1 MGVDDFERF
10 GFFYLGKPY
19 DPQNGQ
25 LGPGPLLYEGRDLTT
40 HAMCV
45 GMTGSGKTGLA
56 IALIEEAV
64 IDRVPVI
71 VIDPKGDLGNLRLAF
86 PGLHAADFLPW
97 INPDDAQQAGVTPE
111 AYAAQVAATWQRGL
125 AEWGQASARIQAYRD
140 AAECLIFT
148 PGSDA
153 GLPVNILHSLQ
164 APTQHWETQAEELRQ
179 QVNSTVSAIL
189 GLIGYH
195 SDPVRSRE
203 HILLATLFEHY
214 WRQGQAVDL
223 ATLIHAIQQ
232 PPVRTLGV
240 TDVDTFFPQK
250 DRFEL
255 AMDLNG
261 LVAAPS
267 FQTWMSGQ
275 ALDVDQLLYGPQGQP
290 RVSIFY
296 IAHLSDS
303 ERMFFVSLLLE
314 QVLAWTRNQP
324 GTNSL
329 RALLV
334 MDEVYGYLPPLG
346 SPPSKGPLL
355 RLLKQARAYGLGV
368 VLATQNP
375 ADLDYKGLT
384 NMGTWFIG
392 RLQAQRDKE
401 RLLDGLE
408 SVAAGQGGAFS
419 RAAIDRAISG
429 LAPREFLLH
438 NVHDDALQR
447 FKTRW
452 TLCYLRGPLTRP
464 QVRDLMA
471 ASQAQWLPAA
481 NAPGVRMNGAG
492 RTTARPDLA
501 VLPPLLP
508 AGIAQVY
515 LPLTLGPEAARR
527 RLQRQITASIDPGTG
542 DLVYRPALLGQAQV
556 RFFDRKLGVD
566 ELQTLALLLPVS
578 DSPPRWREAQP
589 LPPAA
594 PAEPAPEPGGLFM
607 PVPAAI
613 GTVRAIQSLMNDLTD
628 HLYQT
633 ARVTRWH
640 NAALKLYSQ
649 PGETARD
656 FRIRSEQVAREAR
669 DAQVD
674 QLRIKYRPRLARI
687 EDRLQRAQHNLAQDE
702 AEAAARGRETWAS
715 LGESL
720 AIILF
725 GARRMR
731 VASVPLAKQRLAEQA
746 RMDVAEG
753 NQLVTGLEQDIVDLR
768 ADFQREAEAITA
780 RWVRLLDEQEELAV
794 TPRRSDVIVQSV
806 VVAWLPG
813 WEWLFTAADGAA
825 QQARSEAWT

>member
-10 GFFYLGKPY
+10 GFFYLGRPF
-19 DPQNGQ
+19 DRAAGQ
-25 LGPGPLLYEGRDLTT
+25 LSSVPLLYEGRDLTT

-56 IALIEEAV
+56 IGLIEEAA

-71 VIDPKGDLGNLRLAF
+71 VIDPKGDLTNLLLAF
-86 PGLHAADFLPW
+86 PGLQPAEFLPW
-97 INPDDAQQAGVTPE
+97 INPDDAQQAGLTPE
-111 AYAAQVAATWQRGL
+111 AFAAQVATTWQRGL
-125 AEWGQASARIQAYRD
+125 AEWGQAGARIQAYRD

-164 APTQHWETQAEELRQ
+164 APTVEWETQAEELRQ
-179 QVNSTVSAIL
+179 QASSTVSAIL
-189 GLIGYH
+189 GLIGID

-203 HILLATLFEHY
+203 HILLATIFEYY
-214 WRQGQAVDL
+214 WRQGQAMDL
-223 ATLIHAIQQ
+223 PTLIHAIQQ
-232 PPVRTLGV
+232 PPIRTLGV
-240 TDVDTFFPQK
+240 TDVDAFFPPK

-261 LVAAPS
+261 LIAAPS
-267 FQTWMSGQ
+267 FQTWLSGP

-296 IAHLSDS
+296 IAHLDDS

-314 QVLAWTRNQP
+314 QVLAWTRQQS

-355 RLLKQARAYGLGV
+355 RLLKQARAYGLGI

-401 RLLDGLE
+401 RLLDGLQG
-408 SVAAGQGGAFS
+408 VAAGEGTAFD

-438 NVHDDALQR
+438 NVHDDELQR

-464 QVRDLMA
+464 QIRDLMA
-471 ASQAQWLPAA
+471 PQRVQFAPAA
-481 NAPGVRMNGAG
+481 GTPDPLA
-492 RTTARPDLA
+492 RTADRPDLTTR
-501 VLPPLLP
+501 PPLLP
-508 AGIAQVY
+508 TGVTQVY
-515 LPLTLGPEAARR
+515 LPLESGPEAARR
-527 RLQRQITASIDPGTG
+527 RVQRQTGVSLAPGSG
-542 DLVYRPALLGQAQV
+542 DLVYRPALLGQARV
-556 RFFDRKLGVD
+556 RLVDRKLAVD
-566 ELQTLALLLPVS
+566 EVQDVTCLLPV
-578 DSPPRWREAQP
+578 PTAPLRWGDAQP
-589 LPPAA
+589 LPPARA
-594 PAEPAPEPGGLFM
+594 LDPVPEPGALFL
-607 PVPAAI
+607 PVPPAI
-613 GTVRAIQSLMNDLTD
+613 STARALERLADDLAD
-628 HLYQT
+628 HLYHT
-633 ARVTRWH
+633 ARVTRWY
-640 NAALKLYSQ
+640 NATLKLYSQ
-649 PGETARD
+649 PSETARD
-656 FRIRSEQVAREAR
+656 FRIRCEQVARTAR
-669 DAQVD
+669 DDQVD
-674 QLRIKYRPRLARI
+674 QLRLKYRPRLARI
-687 EDRLQRAQHNLAQDE
+687 QSRLQRAQDNRDQDE

-715 LGESL
+715 IGESL
-720 AIILF
+720 AILLF

-746 RMDVAEG
+746 RLDVAEG
-753 NQLVTGLEQDIVDLR
+753 ERIVASLEQEIADLQ

-780 RWVRLLDEQEELAV
+780 RWVHLLDDQQEVAV
-794 TPRRSDVIVQSV
+794 TPRRSDVIIHAVA
-806 VVAWLPG
+806 VAWLPG
-813 WEWLFTAADGAA
+813 WELAASGASGA
-825 QQARSEAWT
+825 GSHTRVEAWT